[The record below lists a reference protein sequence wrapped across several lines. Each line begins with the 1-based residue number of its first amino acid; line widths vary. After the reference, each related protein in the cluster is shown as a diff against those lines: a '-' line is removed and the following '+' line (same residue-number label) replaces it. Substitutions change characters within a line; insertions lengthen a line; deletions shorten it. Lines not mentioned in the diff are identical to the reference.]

1 MAENT
6 TIISVIFDG
15 QVLRPETPLDLQP
28 NTRYLITIQPNT
40 LGDAGDGAGGNA
52 WDVLERLA
60 GTVDAPADW
69 AEEHDH
75 YLYGSP
81 KRSSAASE
89 DSP

>member
-6 TIISVIFDG
+6 TTISVIFDG

-28 NTRYLITIQPNT
+28 NTRYLVTIQPDI
-40 LGDAGDGAGGNA
+40 LGDAGDGTSGDA
-52 WDVLERLA
+52 WNVLERFA

-75 YLYGSP
+75 YLYGRP
-81 KRSSAASE
+81 KRSSGAFE
-89 DSP
+89 NSP